1 MRRVRIFLGAALA
14 FAAAA
19 GAVVPQQWSL
29 RSFNDFIRGKFD
41 GISASSEGALFLA
54 PKEDRIEGPSEDF
67 YLSFLMTPEGV
78 GYLGTGHNGKIYRL
92 AKDGKTDLYFQTSEM
107 DVTCLLL
114 GPKGILF
121 AATSPNGKIYKITAA
136 GKGEEF
142 FNPAERYIWDLLLA
156 ENGNV
161 LAAVG
166 ESGGLY
172 EINPLGQGRQVFK
185 SEPSHLLCLKFDRNG
200 DILAGSGGPGLVY
213 RIMKN
218 GGKGVVVFETPFE
231 EVRTLALDLDGRI
244 YAAAG
249 GTVKGARA
257 ESVSAAAPPVA
268 TGNVEVSISAMGAAS
283 VPSAAG
289 GGSTVR
295 PASAGAASREPGAVF
310 RIGPDGLAKRIWFSP
325 DELVYSLF
333 WDEAGKKVLFGT
345 GPKGRLYETDGE
357 EDSALVLQ
365 SGAEQISAC
374 LPLGSRLYLLS
385 NNPSGLTLVSPGQ
398 RMSGEYLGPV
408 WDARLVAGWGRIE
421 WEAAV
426 PTGAILQFQSRS
438 GNMAEPGASW
448 SDWSP
453 PYQKPEG
460 EQMLSPK
467 ARYLQVRALFKAQ
480 SAKAAPTLNR
490 LTAHFLPS
498 NAAPAITRLELLG
511 PNEVYLKPPDL
522 DEAIWGLERRRPEA
536 GTKKDEIRIMTAK
549 KVERPGFRTIVW
561 DAEDV
566 NGDALVYSILLKRDG
581 EKDWRLIEDLWT
593 DEIYAF
599 NTAHFPDGVYSIKVT
614 VSDGTSN
621 PSEQAKRGEKIVGPL
636 LVDNAAPEVKNLQA
650 VRAGGFLN
658 VSFQAE
664 DGFSPIKDARFL
676 LRPGDWQVVFPED
689 GIADSKIETYQFQ
702 IPLKAGADN
711 LLTIIVRDAVNNTV
725 TIRRL
730 F

>member
-1 MRRVRIFLGAALA
+1 MKRIRLYIGTALT
-14 FAAAA
+14 FAAVA

-29 RSFNDFIRGKFD
+29 RSFDDFIRGKFD
-41 GISASSEGALFLA
+41 GISATSDGALVLA

-78 GYLGTGHNGKIYRL
+78 GYLGTGHSGKIYRL
-92 AKDGKTDLYFQTSEM
+92 AKDGKTDLYFQTPEM

-114 GPKGILF
+114 GPKGILY
-121 AATSPNGKIYKITAA
+121 AATSPNGKIYKISAA
-136 GKGEEF
+136 GKGEEL

-156 ENGNV
+156 DNGNI

-166 ESGGLY
+166 ESGGIY
-172 EINPLGQGRQVFK
+172 EINPQGQGRQVFK
-185 SEPSHLLCLKFDRNG
+185 SEPNHLLCLKFDRNG

-231 EVRTLALDLDGRI
+231 EVRTLALDLEGRI

-257 ESVSAAAPPVA
+257 ETVGVAAPPVA
-268 TGNVEVSISAMGAAS
+268 AGNVEVAVSATGAAS
-283 VPSAAG
+283 VPSPAG

-295 PASAGAASREPGAVF
+295 PGSTVAGSREPGAVF
-310 RIGPDGLAKRIWFSP
+310 RIGTDGLAKRIWFSP

-333 WDEAGKKVLFGT
+333 WDEAGKKILFGT
-345 GPKGRLYETDGE
+345 GPKGRLYETDGQE
-357 EDSALVLQ
+357 NSVLVLQ
-365 SGAEQISAC
+365 SSGEQISTC
-374 LPLGSRLYLLS
+374 LPLGSRLYLVS
-385 NNPSGLTLVSPGQ
+385 NNPAGLTLLSPGQ
-398 RMSGEYLGPV
+398 RLSGEYLGPV

-426 PTGAILQFQSRS
+426 PTGAVLQFQSRS

-467 ARYLQVRALFKAQ
+467 ARFLQVRALFKAQ
-480 SAKAAPTLNR
+480 SAKAAPILNR

-498 NAAPAITRLELLG
+498 NAAPTITRLELLG

-536 GTKKDEIRIMTAK
+536 GTKKDEIRIMMAK

-561 DAEDV
+561 DAEDE
-566 NGDALVYSILLKRDG
+566 NGDALIYSISLKRED
-581 EKDWRLIEDLWT
+581 EKNWRLIEDLWM

-599 NTAHFPDGVYSIKVT
+599 NTGHFPDGMYSIKVA

-621 PSEQAKRGEKIVGPL
+621 PSEQAQRGEKTVGPL

-650 VRAGGFLN
+650 GREGGFLN
-658 VSFQAE
+658 VNFQAE
-664 DGFSPIKDARFL
+664 DGFSPIKDVRIL
-676 LRPGDWQVVFPED
+676 VRPGDWQVVFPED
-689 GIADSKIETYQFQ
+689 GIADSKIESYKFKM
-702 IPLKAGADN
+702 PLPPGGDN
-711 LLTIIVRDAVNNTV
+711 LLTIIVRDMVDNTV
-725 TIRRL
+725 TIRRI